1 MRAIAERLRQF
12 GDLPW
17 TKNGRLG
24 LGLIVLSCLTTI
36 VVAFLGP
43 STVTLNVG
51 PAEGSLLPPWFIP
64 VEEGKRLGLPLSEWV
79 VVPVLWAGI
88 SLGAIGLVIAWRA
101 VTAGWRP
108 RIHRLFHLGV
118 VLNMVTAFVPP
129 LTSADVLMYAAYG
142 RLQRLGMNPYDI
154 TPAEI
159 FRQAYDPVLVWTERP
174 WQDTPSVYGPIASW
188 SQWLANVLGGD
199 SMHGVVFWLQMMA
212 VIPFIIICAIMIK
225 LAHGD
230 PALQTRS
237 VLFTILNPLLIWSVV
252 AGAHNEALTL
262 VFAIIALWF
271 VRKSAFVTGIFIGL
285 AGAVK
290 VSLVFYGLALVW
302 GYRHDWRKV
311 LQLGIGALIPIGILY
326 GVFAPQALLAAGR
339 NTGYVSGGSWAPWFD
354 TALTWVMPW
363 WTARSIT
370 GIVGWVGLFVIGWM
384 LSRVIPWHAVPGAK
398 LPAERDPLT
407 ITVRTAVVLCTAWLV
422 TSPYTLSWYDLIVWA
437 PLALLVKTRL
447 DWLMALRGVA
457 LSVAYVTG
465 RTVGFSQSMI
475 DVGSFFIRDVVSSA
489 VQWFVLAAIVHW
501 FWTTNRQWPTASF
514 VRDGARQLFVTAPRP
529 GDGRRSPLRP
539 WRRPVVADP
548 REPDVR
554 TGPQA

>member
-1 MRAIAERLRQF
+1 MNAVADWLRRF
-12 GDLPW
+12 GDQAW
-17 TKNGRLG
+17 TRNGRLG
-24 LGLIVLSCLTTI
+24 FWLIVVSCLTTI
-36 VVAFLGP
+36 VVAALGP

-51 PAEGSLLPPWFIP
+51 PADGSLLPPWFIP
-64 VEEGKRLGLPLSEWV
+64 VEVGERIGLPLSEWV
-79 VVPVLWAGI
+79 VVPVLWVGI
-88 SLGAIGLVIAWRA
+88 ILGAIGLVIAWRA
-101 VTAGWRP
+101 VSDGWRP
-108 RIHRLFHLGV
+108 RIHRMFYLGV
-118 VLNMVTAFVPP
+118 GLNLATAVVPP

-142 RLQRLGMNPYDI
+142 RLQHLGLNPYDI
-154 TPAEI
+154 TPAQI

-188 SQWLANVLGGD
+188 SQWLANLLGGE
-199 SMHGVVFWLQMMA
+199 SMHDVVFWLQMMA
-212 VIPFIIICAIMIK
+212 VVPFIVICAVMIK

-230 PALQTRS
+230 AALQTRS

-311 LQLGIGALIPIGILY
+311 LQLGIGALIPIGVLY

-339 NTGYVSGGSWAPWFD
+339 NTGYVSGGSWAPWFE
-354 TALTWVMPW
+354 TALSWVIPQYS
-363 WTARSIT
+363 RSIT

-384 LSRVIPWHAVPGAK
+384 LSRVLPWHAVPGAR

-437 PLALLVKTRL
+437 PLALLVPNRL

-465 RTVGFSQSMI
+465 RTVGFSDGMVN
-475 DVGSFFIRDVVSSA
+475 VGSFLMRDVLSTA
-489 VQWFVLAAIVHW
+489 IQWFVLAALVHW
-501 FWTTNRQWPTASF
+501 FWTTNRTWPTASF
-514 VRDGARQLFVTAPRP
+514 VKNGLAQLAVTGRKDRAPAL
-529 GDGRRSPLRP
+529 GSRR
-539 WRRPVVADP
+539 
-548 REPDVR
+548 
-554 TGPQA
+554 